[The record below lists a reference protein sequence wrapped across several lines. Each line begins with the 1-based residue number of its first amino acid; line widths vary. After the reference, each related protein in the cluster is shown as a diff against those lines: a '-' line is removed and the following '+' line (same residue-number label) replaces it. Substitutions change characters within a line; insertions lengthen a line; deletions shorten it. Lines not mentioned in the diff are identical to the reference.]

1 MGAIRHILQ
10 ETHELRKLSIRNA
23 KEIKSESL
31 DELITMIGDLIQS
44 QPPRLTELD
53 FGGIGGSTV
62 QGNRLLEAIY
72 ETGMQV

>member
-1 MGAIRHILQ
+1 MRHILEEKQ
-10 ETHELRKLSIRNA
+10 EHRKLSIRNA
-23 KEIKSESL
+23 NEIKSESL
-31 DELITMIGDLIQS
+31 DKLVTIIGGVIQS

-53 FGGIGGSTV
+53 FGRIGGSAE